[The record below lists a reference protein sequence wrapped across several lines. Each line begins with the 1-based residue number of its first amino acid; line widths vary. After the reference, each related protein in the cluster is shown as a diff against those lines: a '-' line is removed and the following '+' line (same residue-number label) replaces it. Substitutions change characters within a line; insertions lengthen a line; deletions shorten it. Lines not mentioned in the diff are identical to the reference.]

1 MLVYSYFLIILFLL
15 RLKNSCLFWWHS
27 YPYFDGVQTLNW
39 TNFPILLAI
48 YAIFAW
54 LWCIVAQ
61 TTLPYQ
67 AILVGK
73 IRNIIANYGYE
84 AKKLTNKFTVQKI
97 ENCDIQKFTCNF
109 ESQAAM
115 VFNNKHVYDNS
126 YLSKTMGL
134 IRI

>member
-97 ENCDIQKFTCNF
+97 ENCDIQKLTCNLK
-109 ESQAAM
+109 SQLWFLITS
-115 VFNNKHVYDNS
+115 VF
-126 YLSKTMGL
+126 MIIL
-134 IRI
+134 IFSRQWDR

>member
-1 MLVYSYFLIILFLL
+1 MVAYRVYSTLL
-15 RLKNSCLFWWHS
+15 
-27 YPYFDGVQTLNW
+27 D
-39 TNFPILLAI
+39 
-48 YAIFAW
+48 
-54 LWCIVAQ
+54 
-61 TTLPYQ
+61 Q
-67 AILVGK
+67 AILVAK
-73 IRNIIANYGYE
+73 IRSIIANYGYE
-84 AKKLTNKFTVQKI
+84 AKKLTNKFTGQKI